1 MEHTPPPFFKRG
13 PSLLARLTFF
23 SLLSVV
29 LLYSDARFRYLEDIR
44 AAVEIVLYPF
54 QLLADLP
61 GDIVERAS
69 EFFVTQSAL
78 KRENESLKR
87 ENLVNAGLLQTQES
101 LTAENAHLRALMEMR
116 DRIEQ
121 RSQAAEI
128 LYADRDP
135 FARKVVLDR
144 GSTNGVELGAAVI
157 NEAGLVGQVQRVF
170 PWAAEA
176 SLITDREHVVPVQ
189 IVRNGLR
196 AVVFGLGY
204 DGALELRYMPVN
216 ADIESGDLLVTS
228 GVDGTY
234 PAGLPVATVTNIER
248 NAAYPFARITC
259 APAAGAVSHRQVLVL
274 AKGPPLPERPPAPEP
289 VRARKPARSPQ

>member
-13 PSLLARLTFF
+13 PSLIARLTFF

-29 LLYSDARFRYLEDIR
+29 LLYSDARFRFLEEIR
-44 AAVEIVLYPF
+44 AAVGIVLYPF
-54 QLLADLP
+54 QRVADLP
-61 GDIVERAS
+61 GEFAGRTSD
-69 EFFVTQSAL
+69 FFVTQSAL
-78 KRENESLKR
+78 KRENERLKR
-87 ENLVNAGLLQTQES
+87 ENLVNAGLLQTQEALS
-101 LTAENAHLRALMEMR
+101 AENAHLRAMMEMR

-121 RSQAAEI
+121 RSQVAEI

-135 FARKVVLDR
+135 FARKVVIDK
-144 GSTNGVELGAAVI
+144 GSADGVELGVAVI

-204 DGALELRYMPVN
+204 DGALELRFMPVK
-216 ADIESGDLLVTS
+216 ADIQSGDLLVTS

-234 PAGLPVATVTNIER
+234 PPGLPVGTVTNIER

-259 APAAGAVSHRQVLVL
+259 TPAAGAVSHRQVLVL
-274 AKGPPLPERPPAPEP
+274 AKGPPLPKRPPPPEP
-289 VRARKPARSPQ
+289 PRARKSARSGP

>member
-13 PSLLARLTFF
+13 PSLLTRLAFF
-23 SLLSVV
+23 SLLSIV

-44 AAVEIVLYPF
+44 KAVEVLLYPF
-54 QLLADLP
+54 QRVADLP
-61 GDIVERAS
+61 GEVAERTS

-78 KRENESLKR
+78 KRENERLKR
-87 ENLVNAGLLQTQES
+87 ENLVNAGLLQTQEA
-101 LTAENAHLRALMEMR
+101 LAAENEHLRALMEMR
-116 DRIEQ
+116 GRVEQ
-121 RSQAAEI
+121 PSQVAEI

-144 GSTNGVELGAAVI
+144 GSSDGVEAGAAVVT
-157 NEAGLVGQVQRVF
+157 EAGLVGQVQRVF
-170 PWAAEA
+170 PWTAEA

-204 DGALELRYMPVN
+204 DGALELRFMPVK
-216 ADIESGDLLVTS
+216 ADIQSGDVLVTS

-234 PAGLPVATVTNIER
+234 PAGVPVATVTNVER
-248 NAAYPFARITC
+248 NAAYPFARIMCT
-259 APAAGAVSHRQVLVL
+259 PAAGAVSHRQVLVL

-289 VRARKPARSPQ
+289 VRVRKTARKVP

>member
-1 MEHTPPPFFKRG
+1 
-13 PSLLARLTFF
+13 
-23 SLLSVV
+23 V
-29 LLYSDARFRYLEDIR
+29 
-44 AAVEIVLYPF
+44 
-54 QLLADLP
+54 ADLP
-61 GDIVERAS
+61 GEFAGRTSD
-69 EFFVTQSAL
+69 FFVTQSAL
-78 KRENESLKR
+78 KRENERLKR
-87 ENLVNAGLLQTQES
+87 ENLVNAGLLQTQEALS
-101 LTAENAHLRALMEMR
+101 AENAHLRAMMEMR

-121 RSQAAEI
+121 RSQVAEI

-135 FARKVVLDR
+135 FARKVVIDK
-144 GSTNGVELGAAVI
+144 GSADGVELGVAVI

-204 DGALELRYMPVN
+204 DGALELRFMPVK
-216 ADIESGDLLVTS
+216 ADIQSGDLLVTS

-234 PAGLPVATVTNIER
+234 PPGLPVGTVTNIER

-259 APAAGAVSHRQVLVL
+259 TPAAGAVSHRQVLVL
-274 AKGPPLPERPPAPEP
+274 AKGPPLPKRPPPPEP
-289 VRARKPARSPQ
+289 PRVRKSARSGP

>member
-1 MEHTPPPFFKRG
+1 
-13 PSLLARLTFF
+13 
-23 SLLSVV
+23 
-29 LLYSDARFRYLEDIR
+29 
-44 AAVEIVLYPF
+44 
-54 QLLADLP
+54 
-61 GDIVERAS
+61 
-69 EFFVTQSAL
+69 
-78 KRENESLKR
+78 
-87 ENLVNAGLLQTQES
+87 
-101 LTAENAHLRALMEMR
+101 
-116 DRIEQ
+116 
-121 RSQAAEI
+121 
-128 LYADRDP
+128 
-135 FARKVVLDR
+135 
-144 GSTNGVELGAAVI
+144 
-157 NEAGLVGQVQRVF
+157 
-170 PWAAEA
+170 
-176 SLITDREHVVPVQ
+176 
-189 IVRNGLR
+189 LR